1 MKKRGNTKCWPK
13 CWPKILTQLVEVWSD
28 TTSLQN
34 YLAILNKD
42 EHMRFHSYYTPN
54 SNMYICLPKDVD
66 KDVYSS
72 TIYNT
77 AALETTQCLSTVVVQ
92 LLSHVQLP
100 VTSWTAVRLAS
111 LSFTI
116 SQNLLNLMSTEWMM
130 SSNHPVL
137 CHPLLLLPS
146 VFPASGS
153 FPVSQLFTSSG
164 QSIGASASA
173 SVLPINIQGWFPLGL
188 TDFSSSQSKGL
199 SRVFSTTTVQKRQ
212 FFGAQPSLRSNSH
225 ICTWLLEKP

>member
-1 MKKRGNTKCWPK
+1 
-13 CWPKILTQLVEVWSD
+13 
-28 TTSLQN
+28 
-34 YLAILNKD
+34 
-42 EHMRFHSYYTPN
+42 MRFHSYYTPN

-153 FPVSQLFTSSG
+153 FPVSQLFASSG

-173 SVLPINIQGWFPLGL
+173 SVLPINIQG
-188 TDFSSSQSKGL
+188 
-199 SRVFSTTTVQKRQ
+199 
-212 FFGAQPSLRSNSH
+212 
-225 ICTWLLEKP
+225 